1 MPFCVL
7 CLEYSTF
14 VENSKTMRSSIF
26 IVTLFLFTVLGCKQ
40 KATTNSPKVSNS
52 ITYASGLEI
61 HDYNDFTVMKV
72 TKPWPNATKTYTY
85 VCSKDKALVP
95 DSLKLYT
102 FIKTPVTNVVATS
115 TTHIPSLVALNQ
127 TEKLIGFPNLDYV
140 SSAMM
145 RSRIDAG
152 KVMELSDNE
161 SLNFEKTIDL
171 QPQLIIGLSM
181 DSETSKFNQFE
192 KAGIP
197 VVYNADWVETSPLG
211 KAEWIKFFGVL
222 FDQQE
227 QANAYFEE
235 VVFNY
240 HQAKALVSEVT
251 YRPTVLSGAIFQDV
265 WYVPQGDSWMAQF
278 INDAGGRY
286 LWSDSK
292 GTGSL
297 SLSFE
302 TVFEKAMNADVWI
315 GPGAFNTFDQMVA
328 ANKHYGKFQSF
339 QKRSIYSYSTKKGP
353 TGGLIFYE
361 DASNRPDLVLKDL
374 ISIFHPEILKNY
386 QTTFIETLK

>member
-1 MPFCVL
+1 
-7 CLEYSTF
+7 
-14 VENSKTMRSSIF
+14 MRSSIF

-140 SSAMM
+140 SSEMM

-171 QPQLIIGLSM
+171 QPQIIIGLSM

-339 QKRSIYSYSTKKGP
+339 QKRNIYSYSTKKGP

-386 QTTFIETLK
+386 QPTFIETLK